1 MFSRR
6 NAIALLESASVQ
18 LMGIGGID
26 FPMEEYESLKGKDII
41 ITHRVSDEYA
51 AHKAEDF
58 VRVPWGD
65 IYKIIYRMDI
75 RDVKDSPFYDELTS
89 SQKKELNKYDRIA
102 VLFLRKNQERHIDDK
117 GIERIYREVINDYK
131 KYLKR
136 DIKDV
141 ALDIIDLPMHRDG
154 TPAPEYIGKSAGCFV
169 KSMKRCLINPYPE
182 IAMRYYG
189 VNGYDN
195 KQKVA
200 EFVYSICAHELAHAI
215 IELGIVNE
223 SEINDAIRD
232 AREGGFTTSYLRSF
246 KGNAPR
252 DEIYAEIMAD
262 TLVNIRKSESKKF
275 RISCETN
282 HNVAQDVI

>member
-1 MFSRR
+1 MTYDRR
-6 NAIALLESASVQ
+6 KTIALLESASVQ

-41 ITHRVSDEYA
+41 ITHRVSDEFPLYMQG
-51 AHKAEDF
+51 DYI
-58 VRVPWGD
+58 RVPWGH
-65 IYKIIYRMDI
+65 IYKCIYRMEI
-75 RDVKDSPFYDELTS
+75 HDVNDSPCYDKLTPAQVRELS
-89 SQKKELNKYDRIA
+89 GYDNIA
-102 VLFLRKNQERHIDDK
+102 VIYLRRNQERHIDDE
-117 GIERIYREVINDYK
+117 GIKRIYKEVINDYK

-141 ALDIIDLPMHRDG
+141 ALDITDLPMHRDG
-154 TPAPEYIGKSAGCFV
+154 TPAPEYIGKSAGSFV
-169 KSMKRCLINPYPE
+169 KAMKRCLINPYPE

-200 EFVYSICAHELAHAI
+200 EFVYSICAHELAHAM

-223 SEINDAIRD
+223 LEINDAIRD

-262 TLVNIRKSESKKF
+262 TLVNIRKSEEKNFEFLVK
-275 RISCETN
+275 RITMLRKS
-282 HNVAQDVI
+282 